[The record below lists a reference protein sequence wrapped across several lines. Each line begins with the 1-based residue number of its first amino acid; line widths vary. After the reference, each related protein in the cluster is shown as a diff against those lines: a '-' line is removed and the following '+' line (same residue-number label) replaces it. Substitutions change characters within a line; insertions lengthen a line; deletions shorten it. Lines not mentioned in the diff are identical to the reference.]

1 MSKSILI
8 TSEIGFKEP
17 ELIYLA
23 LIVASLVL
31 LVAIIVISSDNLIVK
46 FVATVIIASNIYISH
61 NIMSKTLSFYIK
73 FLVFKFYFH
82 FFLSVYSLFSI

>member
-23 LIVASLVL
+23 LIVAALVL

-46 FVATVIIASNIYISH
+46 FVATVIITSNIYISH
-61 NIMSKTLSFYIK
+61 NIMFTNLNFFVI
-73 FLVFKFYFH
+73 FLALIL
-82 FFLSVYSLFSI
+82 FLFL

>member
-46 FVATVIIASNIYISH
+46 FVATVIIACNIYISH
-61 NIMSKTLSFYIK
+61 NTMFKILSFLY
-73 FLVFKFYFH
+73 
-82 FFLSVYSLFSI
+82 